1 MCSVGV
7 LLLCTHIQAKWVS
20 EYNRDWERSSDTPS
34 QLVLMERDRRE
45 KVKATQIWKFKLSV
59 LTMGEVVTMH
69 SWSQYKATLL
79 WESCWRTLVTI
90 SCKISSRKKMRLAGF
105 RVLLQ
110 MFKPLIMSSAAIK
123 WWWCGDGCWAFIV
136 FLKKCLKGRL
146 HTDLKSGSASKQ
158 HYFQYPAEHSLC
170 GCKNKSNLLGV
181 CGKTTSLLTW
191 SMTSVNILLKS

>member
-34 QLVLMERDRRE
+34 QLELMERDWRE

-69 SWSQYKATLL
+69 SLSQYKATLL

-90 SCKISSRKKMRLAGF
+90 SCKISSRKKKMRLAGF

-136 FLKKCLKGRL
+136 F
-146 HTDLKSGSASKQ
+146 
-158 HYFQYPAEHSLC
+158 
-170 GCKNKSNLLGV
+170 
-181 CGKTTSLLTW
+181 
-191 SMTSVNILLKS
+191 

>member
-7 LLLCTHIQAKWVS
+7 LLLCTHIQTKWVS
-20 EYNRDWERSSDTPS
+20 ECDRDWERSSDTPS

-59 LTMGEVVTMH
+59 LTMGEVVTVH

-110 MFKPLIMSSAAIK
+110 MYKPLIMSPALLN
-123 WWWCGDGCWAFIV
+123 GDDVVMDAELLLSF
-136 FLKKCLKGRL
+136 KKNVWKVDCIG
-146 HTDLKSGSASKQ
+146 
-158 HYFQYPAEHSLC
+158 
-170 GCKNKSNLLGV
+170 
-181 CGKTTSLLTW
+181 TW
-191 SMTSVNILLKS
+191 RVEVPQSSIIFSIQQSTAYVVAKIS